1 MLFSF
6 AVFIVVAMILAKG
19 FEKLHM
25 PSLLGM
31 LFTGILLGSY
41 SKDYFVNE
49 KGLTFLNSFFISDK
63 ILDVSSDLRTLGL
76 IIILIRAGLG
86 IDKEIL
92 KKIGKVA
99 VKMASLP
106 CLFEGFTVMFA
117 THLILGYSLPIS
129 GCLGFILAAVSPAV
143 VVPEMLALKDR
154 GLGKEKEIPTIIL
167 AGASID
173 DVFAITLF
181 TAFLGMAMGNEV
193 NIFNEVLKIPTSILA
208 GLVLGIVVGYLL
220 YLLFKYFHIRDTR
233 KALIFLTTAIMFHHI
248 EEMKLFPIA
257 SLLGIMSMGFVILT
271 KDNGLAKRIS
281 LKFNKI
287 WVFGEIL
294 LFVLIGAA
302 VNIRVIFESGHI
314 GVIIVLI
321 GLIGRLVGVT
331 LALYKSNL
339 NTKEKLFC
347 GISYIPKATVQAA
360 TAGIPLAMGIPHGDT
375 ILAIGVLAIIITVP
389 IGITGIRLGR
399 DSLLEK

>member
-6 AVFIVVAMILAKG
+6 AVFILTAMLLAKL

-25 PSLLGM
+25 PPLLGM

-41 SKDYFVNE
+41 SKDYFINE
-49 KGLTFLNSFFISDK
+49 KGFIFLNSFFISDK
-63 ILDVSSDLRTLGL
+63 ILDVSNELRTLGL

-86 IDKEIL
+86 INKDVL
-92 KKIGKVA
+92 RKIGKVA

-106 CLFEGFTVMFA
+106 CLFEGFTVMIA
-117 THLILGYSLPIS
+117 THLILGYSLAIS

-143 VVPEMLALKDR
+143 VVPEMLSLKEK

-181 TAFLGMAMGNEV
+181 TAFLGMALGNNV
-193 NIFNEVLKIPTSILA
+193 NIVNEILKIPTSILSGILA
-208 GLVLGIVVGYLL
+208 GVIIGYLL
-220 YLLFKYFHIRDTR
+220 YLLFKFFHIRDTR
-233 KALIFLTTAIMFHHI
+233 KALIFMAAAILLRHI

-271 KDNGLAKRIS
+271 KDSVLANRIS

-321 GLIGRLVGVT
+321 GLIGRLIGVT
-331 LALYKSNL
+331 VALYKSEL

-360 TAGIPLAMGIPHGDT
+360 TAGIPLAMGVPHGDT

-389 IGITGIRLGR
+389 IGVTGIRLGR
-399 DSLLEK
+399 DSLL